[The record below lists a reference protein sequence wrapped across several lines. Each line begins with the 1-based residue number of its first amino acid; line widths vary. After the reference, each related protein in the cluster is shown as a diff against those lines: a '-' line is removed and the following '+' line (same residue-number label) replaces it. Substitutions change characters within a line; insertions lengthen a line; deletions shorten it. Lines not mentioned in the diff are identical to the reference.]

1 MDFFSIGNISGYIK
15 SIDMQKAWER
25 KKESGLFKEQ
35 DKDCPERSRDRIS
48 IREPISASKPVSP
61 SVSGELSLYE
71 KLKEQLESFSA
82 VCAESADNGSKTA
95 SGNAQNEKS
104 FAELFMEQIKAYE
117 NAANSAANS
126 EDKVNGAEKP
136 EKSISDWV
144 KEQMDILQNSLA
156 EKDKS
161 KDSQLHSINSKLNS
175 GQKLTP
181 SEKQYLMTHDP
192 MAYQNAQRIEN
203 DSKYYSKMLSCCR
216 TKDDVHSLRLSYSL
230 SALAEL
236 KKLKGGEGDISAISA
251 IWQRNAALERETNN
265 FVRRGGY
272 SALPTRAECRKVASD
287 LRKAR
292 LYELEKKRAK
302 AAARRKTA
310 EAKKKRRKAAKTPG
324 DGKRTVA
331 QVLQSTTA
339 KKVRRSMA
347 KRAYLSC
354 AAAAYHVVTKNRMDA
369 RG

>member
-15 SIDMQKAWER
+15 SIDMQKSWER

-35 DKDCPERSRDRIS
+35 DKDCSDRSHDRIS
-48 IREPISASKPVSP
+48 IREPVPASKPASAP
-61 SVSGELSLYE
+61 VSGELSLYE
-71 KLKEQLESFSA
+71 KLKEQLEAFSA
-82 VCAESADNGSKTA
+82 VCAERTNSGGTA
-95 SGNAQNEKS
+95 ENESSQNEKS
-104 FAELFMEQIKAYE
+104 FTELFMEQIKAFE
-117 NAANSAANS
+117 SAADSAAES
-126 EDKVNGAEKP
+126 EDKADGAEKP
-136 EKSISDWV
+136 QKSISDWV
-144 KEQMDILQNSLA
+144 KEQMNILQSSLA
-156 EKDKS
+156 EKEDDKAYR
-161 KDSQLHSINSKLNS
+161 LNSINSKLNS

-236 KKLKGGEGDISAISA
+236 KKLKGGEGDIGSVMAIL
-251 IWQRNAALERETNN
+251 QRNAALERETYN

-302 AAARRKTA
+302 AAARKKTA
-310 EAKKKRRKAAKTPG
+310 EAKRKRRKAAKTPG

-331 QVLQSTTA
+331 QVLQSPTA

-347 KRAYLSC
+347 KRAYISC
-354 AAAAYHVVTKNRMDA
+354 AAAYHVVTKSRMDT